1 MKNKYKVGG
10 KVEISGEWYEIEE
23 VDERNSF
30 SQTTMPVK
38 IMLDNG
44 DFDWPEECYIADYV
58 PPVSKEWITEE
69 MVAQA
74 FNSGAAIRAALNIM
88 LNDKYGEPPHE
99 KN

>member
-38 IMLDNG
+38 IMLQYG
-44 DFDWPEECYIADYV
+44 DSEWPEECYIADYV
-58 PPVSKEWITEE
+58 PPVSKEWITRKD
-69 MVAQA
+69 
-74 FNSGAAIRAALNIM
+74 FDLSCCSNGPLRDDLNAILC
-88 LNDKYGEPPHE
+88 DKYGEPPHE